1 MEWKW
6 SGKRIEKEWKNK
18 QKSYGTKIKRNGV
31 ELERKWNGKLKIEKV
46 NEKQKWKWNGNGMEM
61 EWKKKRQIK
70 WKQNLV
76 EWNRMGMEMEWKMWV
91 KYDFVKWI

>member
-1 MEWKW
+1 
-6 SGKRIEKEWKNK
+6 
-18 QKSYGTKIKRNGV
+18 
-31 ELERKWNGKLKIEKV
+31 
-46 NEKQKWKWNGNGMEM
+46 MEM

>member
-1 MEWKW
+1 MEQKW
-6 SGKRIEKEWKNK
+6 NGKGIEKEWKKK
-18 QKSYGTKIKRNGV
+18 QKLYGTKIKRNGV
-31 ELERKWNGKLKIEKV
+31 ELERKWNGKFKIEKV
-46 NEKQKWKWNGNGMEM
+46 NKKYNRNGMEM
-61 EWKKKRQIK
+61 KWRWNGKKKRQIK